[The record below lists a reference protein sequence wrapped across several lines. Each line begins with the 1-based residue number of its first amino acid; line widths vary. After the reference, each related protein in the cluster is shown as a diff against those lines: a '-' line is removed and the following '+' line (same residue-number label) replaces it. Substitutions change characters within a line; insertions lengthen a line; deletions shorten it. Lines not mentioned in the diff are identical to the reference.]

1 MTADLDTFDAAC
13 RAADAKLAAVDSQS
27 SEPEIERLAKLPRLE
42 YERQREDTAR
52 LLGVRVAALDKIVR
66 EQRTAA
72 EDDAA
77 TLPHWTV
84 EPSPEPV
91 DGAALLDR
99 FRQVFRRYIVL
110 PKGVRCSLAVVGA
123 ARVDLRRRRDLA
135 VHGAGVAGQA
145 VRQNLCVDSS
155 VLPDAQIRAGEQHL
169 ADRHLPIHR

>member
-1 MTADLDTFDAAC
+1 MTADLDTFEAAC
-13 RAADAKLAAVDSQS
+13 RAADAKLAAADSQS

-72 EDDAA
+72 EDDGA

-99 FRQVFRRYIVL
+99 LRQVFRITSF
-110 PKGVRCSLAVVGA
+110 C
-123 ARVDLRRRRDLA
+123 
-135 VHGAGVAGQA
+135 Q
-145 VRQNLCVDSS
+145 
-155 VLPDAQIRAGEQHL
+155 RA
-169 ADRHLPIHR
+169 PM